1 MLLKVKY
8 KIQKE
13 LKMDGLT
20 YKYYKKSGAKRIYI
34 ILHGGGSAGV
44 ETEFIS
50 SIFNSISLTKNSV
63 ICFNFPYC
71 ERGEEESSGT
81 RLREEILALDQVI
94 QYIRSEGYSEIKII
108 AKSLG
113 GIIASYYFEHFP
125 DNSIKIAIL
134 GYIPRDVKQKAIK
147 NNLELIIQGEND
159 RFASPLEIKK
169 LVGDQIDVDEIKN
182 ADHSYRNDAKE
193 PIYQNVAIE
202 RLLKWIKK

>member
-1 MLLKVKY
+1 M
-8 KIQKE
+8 
-13 LKMDGLT
+13 
-20 YKYYKKSGAKRIYI
+20 
-34 ILHGGGSAGV
+34 

-71 ERGEEESSGT
+71 EREEEKSSGGN
-81 RLREEILALDQVI
+81 LKEEVSVLDQVI
-94 QYIRSEGYSEIKII
+94 KYARSEGYAEIKIV

-113 GIIASYYFEHFP
+113 GIIASYYFNRYP
-125 DNSIKIAIL
+125 NDKIKIAIL
-134 GYIPRDVKQKAIK
+134 GYIPGEIKQKAIQ

-159 RFASPLEIKK
+159 RYASPPEVKK
-169 LVGDQIDVDEIKN
+169 LVGASISVDEIKN
-182 ADHSYRNDAKE
+182 ADHSYRNDKKE

>member
-1 MLLKVKY
+1 
-8 KIQKE
+8 
-13 LKMDGLT
+13 MDGLT
-20 YKYYKKSGAKRIYI
+20 YKYYKKNGTKRVYV
-34 ILHGGGSAGV
+34 ILHGGGLVGV

-71 ERGEEESSGT
+71 ERGEEKSSGGN
-81 RLREEILALDQVI
+81 LKEEVSVLDQVI
-94 QYIRSEGYSEIKII
+94 KYARSEGYAEIKIV

-113 GIIASYYFEHFP
+113 GIIASYYFNRYP
-125 DNSIKIAIL
+125 NDKIKIAIL
-134 GYIPRDVKQKAIK
+134 GYIPGEIKQKAIQ

-159 RFASPLEIKK
+159 RYASPLEVKK
-169 LVGDQIDVDEIKN
+169 LVGTSISVDEIKN
-182 ADHSYRNDAKE
+182 ADHSYRNDKKE